1 LRARAHEPNEAAHV
15 GLSGFFRATEHLDCF
30 WNPVEAFIDWFMGLG
45 ERYNVNPIVFGSI
58 YVGAI
63 PFFTAS
69 IAWLVRNLR
78 RRRSIVAPVLSA
90 SFFFVSAYLYL
101 IVVGRDIPLWV
112 YFFVAAMV
120 AFGIF
125 STLRKIRGQ
134 LRNGEEKSSS

>member
-1 LRARAHEPNEAAHV
+1 
-15 GLSGFFRATEHLDCF
+15 
-30 WNPVEAFIDWFMGLG
+30 MGLG

-78 RRRSIVAPVLSA
+78 HRRSIVAPVLSA

-101 IVVGRDIPLWV
+101 IVVGRDIPVWV
-112 YFFVAAMV
+112 YFFVGAMV
-120 AFGIF
+120 VFGVF
-125 STLRKIRGQ
+125 STLKKIRGQ
-134 LRNGEEKSSS
+134 LKEGGEEKEGNGTQ